1 MPTTVRRPYAS
12 QCATA
17 TRIARFPHLVD
28 NEASSEYQRLEEAI
42 KGYEASVKVQ
52 RSVWLV
58 KAGSSAKELRE
69 DLWRYMDRNDRLLV
83 IRIARGSAWR
93 NALSG
98 NPELK
103 AFFAS

>member
-1 MPTTVRRPYAS
+1 MPQFLVTYD
-12 QCATA
+12 
-17 TRIARFPHLVD
+17 LVD
-28 NEASSEYQRLEEAI
+28 NEASSEYKRLEEAI

-69 DLWRYMDRNDRLLV
+69 ELWRYMDRNDRLLV
-83 IRIARGSAWR
+83 IRIARGSAWK

-98 NPELK
+98 NPEVK